1 MNKYEGL
8 WRWIGDSGS
17 VESTLTFDEIEEI
30 AGCPLDHSFLG
41 YKKDLERYGYE
52 VARISLKK
60 RTVLFRRLPKKS

>member
-17 VESTLTFDEIEEI
+17 DESTLTFDEIEEI
-30 AGCPLDHSFLG
+30 AECPLDHAFLG
-41 YKKDLERYGYE
+41 CKKDLERYGYE